1 MSIRW
6 RWALSLGLVAAVAV
20 GLTTW
25 AATLSAAQ
33 ELRGA
38 VNADLQEQAAHL
50 QEDAEELAD
59 QPRGQ
64 EDDAGSYGDPE
75 SNGDGDPHDDWHSL
89 FVDPG
94 YYLQIFDQDG
104 AVVLQTGPANV
115 ILPVEPTDLATVN
128 GTGGS
133 TLRDVQVGNGTYR
146 MITGRLEHALRGF
159 PSAFG
164 YQIGK
169 DMSPVDANL
178 AGFTRRMVPIG
189 IVGILLVG
197 LTGWALASRAV
208 RPIAD
213 LTEAAEQIAATERLE
228 AGVKL
233 DRSAPGEI
241 GRLAAAFASMLSS
254 LSASRREQQRL
265 VSDAGHEFRTPITA
279 LKTNLETLLRQDRSL
294 SDAQRNEIAEAALTQ
309 SDQLGDLA
317 TELVDLATDVHHH
330 DESLT
335 EIDLGELAADVA
347 QRFRGVG
354 DREVVV
360 SGEGAALRGR
370 RSQLERALGNL
381 VDNAVKWSSAR
392 VEIDVEGGTVTVID
406 DGPGIPESDLPNIFR
421 RFYRSR
427 QARPTPGSGLGLAI
441 VEHLVTA
448 HGGTVFARNRA
459 GGGAEVGFNLQ
470 VKED

>member
-1 MSIRW
+1 VLFRS
-6 RWALSLGLVAAVAV
+6 S
-20 GLTTW
+20 
-25 AATLSAAQ
+25 
-33 ELRGA
+33 
-38 VNADLQEQAAHL
+38 DLQEEAAHL
-50 QEDAEELAD
+50 HEEAGVAD
-59 QPRGQ
+59 
-64 EDDAGSYGDPE
+64 ELS
-75 SNGDGDPHDDWHSL
+75 SSDGDTESHGDEDPHGGWDPHI
-89 FVDPG
+89 VDPG
-94 YYLQIFDQDG
+94 NFLQVFDRVG
-104 AVVLQTGPANV
+104 AVLLRTGPQDV
-115 ILPVEPTDLATVN
+115 MLPIEPTDLEVLN
-128 GTGGS
+128 GDSGS
-133 TLRDVQVGNGTYR
+133 VIRDVQVEGVTYR
-146 MITGRLEHALRGF
+146 MITSRLEHPLPGF
-159 PSAFG
+159 ASVAGF
-164 YQIGK
+164 QIAR
-169 DMSPVDANL
+169 DMSRVNANL

-197 LTGWALASRAV
+197 LTGWVLASRAV
-208 RPIAD
+208 RPVTD
-213 LTEAAEQIAATERLE
+213 LTEAAEQVAATERLD
-228 AGVKL
+228 AGLKL

-330 DESLT
+330 DEDLT

-470 VKED
+470 VKEE